1 MEALGVPALLLFADA
16 SAVALS
22 VLAIGAFLGNHI
34 RANLNQLMFQRLVA
48 RAHSHGQGHTVAAA
62 LDSSTLPRFQKRK
75 VSR

>member
-1 MEALGVPALLLFADA
+1 MEALGVPALLLFMDA

-48 RAHSHGQGHTVAAA
+48 HSHGQGHTVAAA